1 MQLAKD
7 YTTGCLL
14 DYNCFNIYY
23 KMIAIESSKQEAI
36 DADPK
41 AISKISF
48 TRNLIWGEDLNYV
61 TIRFFIIEK
70 EKATIFDFP
79 EVTIKLL

>member
-48 TRNLIWGEDLNYV
+48 TRNLI
-61 TIRFFIIEK
+61 
-70 EKATIFDFP
+70 
-79 EVTIKLL
+79 